1 MRPPLSLASQAR
13 FLVERA
19 RAPVDEADR
28 NGWTPVMFAAREG
41 QAAMVRGLLEL
52 GAAVTRTT
60 ARDALAEYRGA
71 PDERGEIE
79 GLLGVH
85 RGV

>member
-1 MRPPLSLASQAR
+1 
-13 FLVERA
+13 
-19 RAPVDEADR
+19 
-28 NGWTPVMFAAREG
+28 MFAARDG